1 MNVVWVLVCLVLF
14 PGSLAAQKIKLD
26 YDRSTDFSK
35 YKTFAWIPEDSL
47 PILRAGPQMDGPGDQ
62 EIDEMIRA
70 AVEKR
75 LGDKKLQKQDKE
87 SADLLLTYVA
97 VGRLKLES
105 AEVNP
110 GAGAWPGANYGHW
123 RPFAEGVADSYMTR
137 EGTLTLDLVDAKT
150 NQLVWRGSSSDTVKK
165 GKEIKKKIDKS
176 VKKLLKKF
184 PPR

>member
-1 MNVVWVLVCLVLF
+1 M
-14 PGSLAAQKIKLD
+14 D
-26 YDRSTDFSK
+26 YDHSVDFSR

-47 PILRAGPQMDGPGDQ
+47 PILRAGPRMDGPGDQ

-75 LGDKKLQKQDKE
+75 LGDKKFQKQDEE

-97 VGRLKLES
+97 VGRLKLKS
-105 AEVNP
+105 AEGNP
-110 GAGAWPGANYGHW
+110 HAGAWSGANYNHW
-123 RPFAEGVADSYMTR
+123 RPFASGVADSSMKR
-137 EGTLTLDLVDAKT
+137 EGTLTLELVDAKT
-150 NQLVWRGSSSDTVKK
+150 NQLVWRGSSMDTIRK
-165 GKEIKKKIDKS
+165 GKEIEKKIDKN